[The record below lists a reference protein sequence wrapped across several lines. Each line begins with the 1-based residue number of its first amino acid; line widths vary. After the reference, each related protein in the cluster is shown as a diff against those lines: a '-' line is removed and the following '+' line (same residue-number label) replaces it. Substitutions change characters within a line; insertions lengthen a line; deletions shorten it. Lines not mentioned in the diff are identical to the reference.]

1 MTWEAKRNAVIVV
14 DDEPK
19 ILTTIEDLLEDEFS
33 VWATTDAEAAL
44 RHLQLTDVAVVVSDQ
59 RMPRMGG
66 DEFLGKAREI
76 SLATRVLVTGY
87 ADTEA
92 LARAVNHGQ
101 IYGYIAK
108 PWDPAEFRAKIRQAA
123 DHYRLHLELAYER
136 DLLHVL
142 MDSIPDAIY
151 FQDNYCRYTK
161 LNKVMA
167 GILGVGRPEDA
178 FGRTLTEFCSEPWAQ
193 DTLDAERRIVETGL
207 PVIDKLE
214 QIRKADGRFGWFS
227 TTKVPILGEGEQ
239 VSGIVVISRDIT
251 DRKETS
257 EKLVQQAQQLERYNA
272 ELERFAYVA
281 AHHLQEPLRTMASL
295 TQILAQRY
303 QGKFDSS
310 ADQQSEM
317 LVAACVRMRQL
328 VDDLLSHA
336 RVTRQPLKPAPTD
349 CERVCQQ
356 ALNELQA
363 AIDESGA
370 RVTWDPL
377 PTIFADELQLAQL
390 FANLIG
396 NAIKFR
402 GEALPRVHVSVERKD
417 GEWLF
422 SVHDNGIGIDPQY
435 CRQIF
440 EIFQRLHL
448 QSEYPGTGIGLA
460 LCQKIV
466 ESFHGRIWVE
476 SELGKGSK
484 FFFTVPE
491 EPAAASSQKRR
502 S

>member
-1 MTWEAKRNAVIVV
+1 MTWEAKKNAVIVV

-19 ILTTIEDLLEDEFS
+19 ILTTIQDLLEDEFS

-59 RMPRMGG
+59 RMPRICG
-66 DEFLGKAREI
+66 DEFLGKVREV

-108 PWDPAEFRAKIRQAA
+108 PWDPAEFRATIRQAA
-123 DHYRLHLELAYER
+123 DHYRLQLELAFER

-142 MDSIPDAIY
+142 MDSSPDAIY
-151 FQDNYCRYTK
+151 FQDNYCRYTR
-161 LNKVMA
+161 LNRAMA
-167 GILGVGRPEDA
+167 RILRVPRPEDA
-178 FGRTLTEFCSEPWAQ
+178 FGRTLTEFCFEPWAQ
-193 DTLDAERRIVETGL
+193 DTLDVERRIVDTGL
-207 PVIDKLE
+207 PVVDKLE
-214 QIRKADGRFGWFS
+214 QIRKPDGRFGWFS
-227 TTKVPILGEGEQ
+227 TTKVPILGGGDQ
-239 VSGIVVISRDIT
+239 VSGIVSISRDIT
-251 DRKETS
+251 ERKEAS
-257 EKLVQQAQQLERYNA
+257 EQLAQQAQQLERQNT

-295 TQILAQRY
+295 TQLLAQRY
-303 QGKFDSS
+303 QGKFDSN
-310 ADQQSEM
+310 ADRYSEM

-336 RVTRQPLKPAPTD
+336 RMTLRPLKPVPTD

-356 ALNELQA
+356 ALDELQT
-363 AIDESGA
+363 AIEQSGA

-377 PTIFADELQLAQL
+377 PTIVADELQLAQL
-390 FANLIG
+390 FANLIA

-402 GEALPRVHVSVERKD
+402 GKAPPRVHVSAERKD

-422 SVHDNGIGIDPQY
+422 SVRDNGIGIDPQY
-435 CRQIF
+435 TRQIF

-466 ESFHGRIWVE
+466 EGFHGRIWVE

-491 EPAAASSQKRR
+491 EPAAASS
-502 S
+502 